1 MVGKK
6 KGSPKTGGRVAGTP
20 NKATV
25 RAKEAIAAFVD
36 GQSERVVGWM
46 EEIYRDKGAL
56 EALKAY
62 HMFLEFHVPK
72 LARTEHT
79 GDKNNPVSFTVKWGE

>member
-1 MVGKK
+1 MAKQ
-6 KGSPKTGGRVAGTP
+6 KGSPKTGGRVAGVP

-36 GQSERVVGWM
+36 GQAHKVSGWM
-46 EEIYRDKGAL
+46 DEIYTDKGAL
-56 EALKAY
+56 EALKAF

-79 GDKNNPVSFTVKWGE
+79 GDANKPIVHTVKWSE